1 MAFTHIPSL
10 YKDRSI
16 LNFRRIYALE
26 KVHGTGAAV
35 LWLPD
40 TGELRRRCNAGDP
53 MEFRNA
59 MPQDLIENLRARVAK
74 ACTIHGEFHGGHDGK
89 GQGMR
94 ATYGDESRFVV
105 FDIRFGDVYLDVPK
119 AEKLATSLGFEFVH
133 YDEID
138 GTQEACD
145 AARDAPS
152 VQAIRRGLGNDKRRE
167 GVVLRPLIELRK
179 NNGTRMIAKHRR
191 AEFCERASGEPRAF
205 DPERDRILTDAEEIA
220 HEWVVPNRLDHVLDK
235 LSPRATTLRDVRR
248 VLDAMVEDVTREA
261 AGEIVWSLEVQ
272 KAVSRRASELYI
284 ARVQA
289 GTL

>member
-16 LNFRRIYALE
+16 LNFRRLYALE
-26 KVHGTGAAV
+26 KVHGTSAHVG
-35 LWLPD
+35 WLP
-40 TGELRRRCNAGDP
+40 EIPEMRLHAGGGDY
-53 MEFRNA
+53 MEFQRV
-59 MPQDLIENLRARVAK
+59 MPPDLKERLAARVDK
-74 ACTIHGEFHGGHDGK
+74 PCRIHGEFHGGHDGK

-105 FDIRFGDVYLDVPK
+105 FDVRFGDVYLDVPR

-152 VQAIRRGLGNDKRRE
+152 VQAIRRGLGDDKHRE

-191 AEFCERASGEPRAF
+191 DEFCERASGEPRAF
-205 DPERDRILTDAEEIA
+205 DPERDRVLTDAEEIA
-220 HEWVVPNRLDHVLDK
+220 EEWVVPNRLDHVLGK

-248 VLDAMVEDVTREA
+248 VIDAMVEDVMREA
-261 AGEIVWSLEVQ
+261 DGEIVWSLPVQ
-272 KAVSRRASELYI
+272 KAVSRRASDLFI